1 MLEYSRIGRAEVKA
15 DKIDMPAMINEV
27 KAYLNLSSEIDL
39 TVQKDW
45 PLLETDHLL
54 LMQILK
60 NLVGNAVKFNHRAR
74 KRVEIGWRQ
83 PDKNGSIEIFVRDN
97 GIGIDPQYQQQVFG
111 IFQRLHTDKEF
122 EGTGIG
128 LAVVKKAAMELGGEV
143 RVESTPGKGS
153 TFYVEIP
160 EKMIEDSDQMTKK

>member
-1 MLEYSRIGRAEVKA
+1 ME
-15 DKIDMPAMINEV
+15 
-27 KAYLNLSSEIDL
+27 DL
-39 TVQKDW
+39 VL
-45 PLLETDHLL
+45 P
-54 LMQILK
+54 
-60 NLVGNAVKFNHRAR
+60 
-74 KRVEIGWRQ
+74 
-83 PDKNGSIEIFVRDN
+83 

-143 RVESTPGKGS
+143 QVESTPGKGS

-160 EKMIEDSDQMTKK
+160 VKMREESDQISEVKEQKMRS